1 MRTQHD
7 PWKRSFLLAGTLLL
21 AGMLF
26 PASTFAQQGR
36 GSGGWGANS
45 SYNRLYDPATVET
58 LRGTV
63 ERVDRFAAQRGGT
76 YGIHVLLSTGEE
88 TVPVHLGPGWY
99 IENQEAQIRKGDELE
114 VTGSR
119 ITFEG
124 RPALIAAEVKRGSEA
139 FRLRDRNGFPAW
151 HGWRRQR

>member
-1 MRTQHD
+1 MCTQHNS
-7 PWKRSFLLAGTLLL
+7 WKQPVLFVGALLL

-36 GSGGWGANS
+36 GGGGWGANS

-63 ERVDRFAAQRGGT
+63 VRVDRFTAQRGGT
-76 YGIHVLLSTGEE
+76 YGIHVLLRTGGE

-99 IENQEAQIRKGDELE
+99 IENQEVQIREGDEIE

-124 RPALIAAEVKRGSEA
+124 RPALIAVEVKRGSEA

-151 HGWRRQR
+151 HGSRRQR